1 MVSFQVLYS
10 QDVDQRNATFER
22 AMEMG
27 HLYQRRARMMIL
39 RSAILKNNIMVK
51 TVSRGGGGGGPGGGM
66 MGEPPELGNY
76 PSMTN

>member
-1 MVSFQVLYS
+1 MLYS

-27 HLYQRRARMMIL
+27 HLYQRRARMLIL

-51 TVSRGGGGGGPGGGM
+51 TANRGVGQGGGGM

>member
-1 MVSFQVLYS
+1 MAFQVLYS
-10 QDVDQRNATFER
+10 QDVDQRHVTFER

-27 HLYQRRARMMIL
+27 QLYQRRARMLIL
-39 RSAILKNNIMVK
+39 RSAILKNNVLIK
-51 TVSRGGGGGGPGGGM
+51 TVSRGGGGPGGVGGM

>member
-1 MVSFQVLYS
+1 MLYS

-27 HLYQRRARMMIL
+27 QLYQRRARMLVL

-51 TVSRGGGGGGPGGGM
+51 TVTRGGGAVGGGM

>member
-1 MVSFQVLYS
+1 MLYS

-39 RSAILKNNIMVK
+39 RSAILKNNVMVK
-51 TVSRGGGGGGPGGGM
+51 TVTRGGGPGGGGM

>member
-1 MVSFQVLYS
+1 
-10 QDVDQRNATFER
+10 
-22 AMEMG
+22 
-27 HLYQRRARMMIL
+27 MMIL

-51 TVSRGGGGGGPGGGM
+51 TVSRGGGGGLGGGM